1 MKSIITDRLILRNFM
16 ASDAEYLLDYLSQP
30 RAACFESE
38 KISTLEEASNMAL
51 AKSQDDAYIAI
62 CLQDTHQVI
71 GELFYEYEEPDT
83 YSIGW
88 NLAAGH
94 EGKGYAQESAA
105 AYFEFLFVNK
115 AARRIYA
122 FVEEDNYRSQRLCE
136 KLGMRQEGLFIEFI
150 SFENNADGTPKYVN
164 TMQYAILKKEWEK
177 MRLNSQSAS

>member
-1 MKSIITDRLILRNFM
+1 MESIITDRLILRNFM
-16 ASDAEYLLDYLSQP
+16 VSDAEYLLDYLSQP

-38 KISTLEEASNMAL
+38 KISTLAEASNMAL
-51 AKSQDDAYIAI
+51 AKSQDDSYIAI

-71 GELFYEYEEPDT
+71 GELFYEFEEPDT

-88 NLAAGH
+88 NLGGGH

-105 AYFEFLFVNK
+105 AYLEFLFVNK

-150 SFENNADGTPKYVN
+150 SFVNNPDGTPKYVN
-164 TMQYAILKKEWEK
+164 TMQYAILQKEWEK
-177 MRLNSQSAS
+177 IRLNSQPAC